1 MKQLTSALLFL
12 AGVALVVL
20 ALSACCKTKP
30 PVYLPPA
37 PSLTNPPPAKV
48 NVPRVA
54 PDSPDVYRC
63 FSRDGTWDLVMY
75 INALRTYAEEAWTKC
90 GVTDDGNASH
100 AAPGPGTP

>member
-1 MKQLTSALLFL
+1 MVQVPKIILL
-12 AGVALVVL
+12 AL

-30 PVYLPPA
+30 PVYLPPQ

-54 PDSPDVYRC
+54 PDAPDVYRC

-90 GVTDDGNASH
+90 GVKSESTKREEPDPDLRTD
-100 AAPGPGTP
+100 P